1 MTRKILLAL
10 IVAVGLAAIGVLLVG
25 RQRYSHLELKSCF
38 NDVQGL
44 KAGAS
49 VRIAGV
55 DVGTVRR
62 VRANPEM
69 RNCPA
74 EVEMELATT
83 YEIRVPKD
91 AIAVIATAGL
101 LGETYVDI
109 DTTQAVGGPSE
120 NYGYLKTK
128 QSKPTASLEDHLE
141 ALDVMI
147 TGLVEASKGKKTR
160 STTRSLGRDRLSR
173 EQPRAPK
180 ECFFPRKFPPFRR
193 STVRAKIYTLVPV
206 PRARSALK

>member
-10 IVAVGLAAIGVLLVG
+10 IVAVGLTAIGVLLVG
-25 RQRYSHLELKSCF
+25 RERYSYLGLKSCF
-38 NDVQGL
+38 NDIQGL

-91 AIAVIATAGL
+91 AIAGIATAGL
-101 LGETYVDI
+101 FGETYVDI
-109 DTTQAVGGPSE
+109 DTTLAVGGPSE

-128 QSKPTASLEDHLE
+128 QSKPTASLAHHLK
-141 ALDVMI
+141 AFDVIM
-147 TGLVEASKGKKTR
+147 GLVDASKAKEDSKN
-160 STTRSLGRDRLSR
+160 STKS
-173 EQPRAPK
+173 P
-180 ECFFPRKFPPFRR
+180 
-193 STVRAKIYTLVPV
+193 VRP
-206 PRARSALK
+206 SQ

>member
-1 MTRKILLAL
+1 MGRGTPTDLSRTQMTRKILLAL
-10 IVAVGLAAIGVLLVG
+10 IVAVGLTAIGVLLVG
-25 RQRYSHLELKSCF
+25 RERYSHLELKSCF

-83 YEIRVPKD
+83 YEIRVPNVAIP
-91 AIAVIATAGL
+91 AIASFGTLISYVVRSEEHTSELQSLAYLVCRL
-101 LGETYVDI
+101 L
-109 DTTQAVGGPSE
+109 
-120 NYGYLKTK
+120 
-128 QSKPTASLEDHLE
+128 LE
-141 ALDVMI
+141 
-147 TGLVEASKGKKTR
+147 KKN
-160 STTRSLGRDRLSR
+160 
-173 EQPRAPK
+173 
-180 ECFFPRKFPPFRR
+180 
-193 STVRAKIYTLVPV
+193 
-206 PRARSALK
+206 RSARNCSSAS

>member
-1 MTRKILLAL
+1 MTRKILLAM

-74 EVEMELATT
+74 EVDMELLPRMKSEFQKTRLRESRPPDCLGKPT
-83 YEIRVPKD
+83 STSTLRRLW
-91 AIAVIATAGL
+91 AG
-101 LGETYVDI
+101 
-109 DTTQAVGGPSE
+109 Q
-120 NYGYLKTK
+120 LKTM
-128 QSKPTASLEDHLE
+128 A
-141 ALDVMI
+141 I
-147 TGLVEASKGKKTR
+147 
-160 STTRSLGRDRLSR
+160 
-173 EQPRAPK
+173 
-180 ECFFPRKFPPFRR
+180 
-193 STVRAKIYTLVPV
+193 
-206 PRARSALK
+206 